1 MYDLLIVKYLLI
13 VSVKDKEFTQL
24 NPPTFLLIDV
34 QIIALLDIL
43 LMT

>member
-1 MYDLLIVKYLLI
+1 MHDLLIVKYLLI

-24 NPPTFLLIDV
+24 NPPAFLLIDV